1 MSGVGWAWTHGA
13 PATAVLWTLGLAW
26 FAVCSGV
33 LVRTDLRE
41 HRLSNR
47 WTLRLALGGLAMMT
61 GGALLAGRGDLALC
75 SLLGGLGY
83 TVAMLA
89 LHVLSR
95 GGLGMGDVKLAGGLG
110 VYTGVLGPTAV
121 LAAGVDTIMLDNF
134 SPAELR
140 AGVELVAGRA
150 VVEASGGV
158 SLETIGAIAATGV
171 DVISVGAL
179 THTVQSLDLGLD
191 AVVEEGSPRR

>member
-47 WTLRLALGGLAMMT
+47 WTLRLALGGLEMMT

-121 LAAGVDTIMLDNF
+121 LAAGVGAIL
-134 SPAELR
+134 LGGVV
-140 AGVELVAGRA
+140 AGLLVLAGRA
-150 VVEASGGV
+150 TGRTALPFGPAMVAAAAGV
-158 SLETIGAIAATGV
+158 LVLA
-171 DVISVGAL
+171 
-179 THTVQSLDLGLD
+179 
-191 AVVEEGSPRR
+191 

>member
-1 MSGVGWAWTHGA
+1 
-13 PATAVLWTLGLAW
+13 
-26 FAVCSGV
+26 
-33 LVRTDLRE
+33 
-41 HRLSNR
+41 
-47 WTLRLALGGLAMMT
+47 MMT

-121 LAAGVDTIMLDNF
+121 LAAGVGAIL
-134 SPAELR
+134 LGGVV
-140 AGVELVAGRA
+140 AGLLVLAGRA
-150 VVEASGGV
+150 TGRTALPFGPAMVAAAAGV
-158 SLETIGAIAATGV
+158 LMLA
-171 DVISVGAL
+171 
-179 THTVQSLDLGLD
+179 
-191 AVVEEGSPRR
+191 

>member
-1 MSGVGWAWTHGA
+1 MTAMRGVKKGLPGA
-13 PATAVLWTLGLAW
+13 LAAAGLRRLA
-26 FAVCSGV
+26 
-33 LVRTDLRE
+33 R
-41 HRLSNR
+41 RLSGR
-47 WTLRLALGGLAMMT
+47 RQVRGRPALRLALGGLTMMT

-121 LAAGVDTIMLDNF
+121 LAAGVGAIL
-134 SPAELR
+134 LGGVV
-140 AGVELVAGRA
+140 AGLLVLAGRA
-150 VVEASGGV
+150 TGRTALPFGPAMVAAAAGV
-158 SLETIGAIAATGV
+158 LVLA
-171 DVISVGAL
+171 
-179 THTVQSLDLGLD
+179 
-191 AVVEEGSPRR
+191 

>member
-95 GGLGMGDVKLAGGLG
+95 GGLGMGDVKLAGELG
-110 VYTGVLGPTAV
+110 ADLAMTGVVQKVSNLI
-121 LAAGVDTIMLDNF
+121 LNINLY
-134 SPAELR
+134 LR
-140 AGVELVAGRA
+140 DVHTGQLVAAASADMRGNTDESWSRA
-150 VVEASGGV
+150 TAYLVRNRLLAPNY
-158 SLETIGAIAATGV
+158 GAPQA
-171 DVISVGAL
+171 
-179 THTVQSLDLGLD
+179 
-191 AVVEEGSPRR
+191 R